1 MTCTKNPNR
10 TSAQFAVIRAGMAGV
25 VCAAFSVVVLGLP
38 ANASQP
44 NTNTPVNCLA
54 LPGGGGGCPNPPT
67 QPGGLDHFLCYQV
80 ATDQFSPPL
89 VNLHDQFGSYQGVQP
104 LPATA
109 GAPSDNQLCNP
120 VIKTL
125 SNAAGGLVGPQY
137 PVSNPQA
144 HLYCFSD
151 NTGTTPTVQ
160 VSVQNQFGT
169 GTLSVG
175 KSTRLCLPSWKYDP
189 NQDPASGLASGSV
202 APTAWTD
209 PANLNLNHFQC
220 YQVVPPS
227 AVGGGF
233 SNKPASVQLQDQ
245 FGVYQTVT
253 IGAPKELCAPV
264 IKQVVTA
271 SGAPVG
277 GPSAIN
283 TDGLQGAHLLCF
295 AVQVGGTRN
304 VLVGN
309 QFSATPSSPVPN
321 SVPVG
326 VTFADQLCLPSFKTV
341 IPPPGTPEVA
351 SVVLFPFAGALLGGA
366 WFLVHRRRRSL
377 VA

>member
-1 MTCTKNPNR
+1 MMRTTDPIR
-10 TSAQFAVIRAGMAGV
+10 TSARCAAIRAVLAGIV
-25 VCAAFSVVVLGLP
+25 GIAFSVVILSLSASAAQPNMNTAVNCVVLP
-38 ANASQP
+38 A
-44 NTNTPVNCLA
+44 
-54 LPGGGGGCPNPPT
+54 GGGGCPNPPT

-89 VNLHDQFGSYQGVQP
+89 VNLHDQFGTYLGVQP
-104 LPATA
+104 HAATA
-109 GAPSDNQLCNP
+109 GAPNDNQLCNP

-125 SNAAGGLVGPQY
+125 SDAAGGLVGPQY

-151 NTGTTPTVQ
+151 DTGTTPTAQ

-189 NQDPASGLASGSV
+189 NQDPSSGLASGSV

-220 YQVVPPS
+220 YQVVAPS

-233 SNKPASVQLQDQ
+233 TKKPASVQLQDQ

-264 IKQVVTA
+264 IKQVVSAT
-271 SGAPVG
+271 GAPVG

-295 AVQVGGTRN
+295 GVQVGGTRN

-309 QFSATPSSPVPN
+309 QFSATASSAVPN
-321 SVPVG
+321 PVPVG

-351 SVVLFPFAGALLGGA
+351 SVVFLPLAAALLGGG
-366 WFLVHRRRRSL
+366 WFLVHRRRTSP